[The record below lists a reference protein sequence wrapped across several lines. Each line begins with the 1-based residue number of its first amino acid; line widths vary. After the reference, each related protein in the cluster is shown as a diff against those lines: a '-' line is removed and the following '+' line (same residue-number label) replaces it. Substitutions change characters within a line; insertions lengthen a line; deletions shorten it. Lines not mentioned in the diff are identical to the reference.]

1 MRVVTKAWQSYR
13 NKLSR
18 IMEDEGVTDVMKRM
32 MEESTTLDEFSRM
45 VFTEGFAAGEKHG
58 KTVIFREGE
67 RRYRIN

>member
-1 MRVVTKAWQSYR
+1 
-13 NKLSR
+13 
-18 IMEDEGVTDVMKRM
+18 MEDEGVTDVMKRM